1 MNSKS
6 RMLFALVAMCAAPL
20 AWAQGFN
27 MDPQLPESAA
37 QISPHVY
44 LVTGFPNVGI
54 VVGSKGTLVIDTGL
68 GPKNGALMA
77 KLAGDLAR
85 RAGGAPQL
93 YLTTTHFHPE
103 HAGGEG
109 GFPQGTI
116 ILRPRVQQQE
126 LDKDGRNFVA
136 MFAKMERFAPY
147 LQDVTFRT
155 ADVLFDRDHH
165 LDLGDVQVQLMWRG
179 AAHTLGDEQIWVET
193 DRALFTGDL
202 AMKDIK
208 PQRTAQGVTW
218 ADWIRILDELAALKP
233 RHVLPDHGAT
243 GDASLIEEQRR
254 YLGEWV
260 RAGGPPKN

>member
-1 MNSKS
+1 MQSSKWIS
-6 RMLFALVAMCAAPL
+6 LVLMFVCAAPL
-20 AWAQGFN
+20 VLAQGFK
-27 MDPQLPESAA
+27 MEPQLPDSAT

-44 LVTGFPNVGI
+44 VVTGFPNVGI
-54 VVGSKGTLVIDTGL
+54 VVGSKGTLVVDTGL

-77 KLAGDLAR
+77 KVASDLAR
-85 RAGGAPQL
+85 RAGGASQL

-109 GFPQGTI
+109 GFPKDTI
-116 ILRPRVQQQE
+116 IIRPRIQQQE
-126 LDKDGRNFVA
+126 LDKDGQNMIA
-136 MFAKMERFAPY
+136 MFAKMPNMAPY

-155 ADVLFDRDHH
+155 PDVLFDRDYH
-165 LDLGDVQVQLMWRG
+165 LNLGDVQVQLMWRG
-179 AAHTLGDEQIWVET
+179 AAHTQGDEEIWVET

-233 RHVLPDHGAT
+233 RYVLPDHGAT
-243 GDASLIEEQRR
+243 GDASLIDEQRR

-260 RAGGPPKN
+260 RAGGPPKS